1 MGLGIAIGG
10 GIILTVL
17 VTLVV
22 TTTMTANEHVK
33 VQESMHE
40 SFGLINKFQ
49 KTDFVFNDTS
59 AERGLSGVS
68 FGLNNTGLEK
78 FWNYEDSNL
87 IVTYEALIGGVKTNV
102 TETQSYFSGSNI
114 SMDCDGSNGGDIP
127 PGTWSISQI
136 TVDVL
141 DPGLLNSDETAEVVT
156 QLSYPLSNTISTI
169 SMTFASDIGK
179 TTTVSFET
187 SSNCVL

>member
-10 GIILTVL
+10 GIMMTVL

-22 TTTMTANEHVK
+22 TTAMMDSNHVE

-49 KTDFVFNDTS
+49 KTDFVFEDTS
-59 AERGLSGVS
+59 AENGLYGIS
-68 FGLNNTGLEK
+68 FELTNTGLEK
-78 FWNYEDSNL
+78 FWNYEDLNL

-114 SMDCDGSNGGDIP
+114 S
-127 PGTWSISQI
+127 
-136 TVDVL
+136 
-141 DPGLLNSDETAEVVT
+141 
-156 QLSYPLSNTISTI
+156 
-169 SMTFASDIGK
+169 
-179 TTTVSFET
+179 
-187 SSNCVL
+187 SS